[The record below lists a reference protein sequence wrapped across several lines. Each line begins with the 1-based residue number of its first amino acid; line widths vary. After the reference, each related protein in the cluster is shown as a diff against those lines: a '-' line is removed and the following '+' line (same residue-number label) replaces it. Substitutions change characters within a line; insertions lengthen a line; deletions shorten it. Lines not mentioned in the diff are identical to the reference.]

1 MVQETT
7 RRASSEMRTRFEK
20 EEKKTSGRKGAV
32 EVEEDQEEEVEED
45 QEEEVDAAKDVNSSD
60 NSSRCSRQTAL
71 YLVIICMSSLHI
83 HVLLYEKLI
92 FY

>member
-1 MVQETT
+1 M
-7 RRASSEMRTRFEK
+7 
-20 EEKKTSGRKGAV
+20 
-32 EVEEDQEEEVEED
+32 EED

-60 NSSRCSRQTAL
+60 NSSRYIRQTAL

>member
-1 MVQETT
+1 MV
-7 RRASSEMRTRFEK
+7 
-20 EEKKTSGRKGAV
+20 
-32 EVEEDQEEEVEED
+32 EVEED

-60 NSSRCSRQTAL
+60 NSSRCSRQNRA
-71 YLVIICMSSLHI
+71 LVIICMSSLHI

>member
-7 RRASSEMRTRFEK
+7 RRASSETRTRFEK
-20 EEKKTSGRKGAV
+20 EEKKTSGRKRAV
-32 EVEEDQEEEVEED
+32 EVEEDQEED

-71 YLVIICMSSLHI
+71 YLVLICMSSLHI
-83 HVLLYEKLI
+83 HVLL
-92 FY
+92 

>member
-7 RRASSEMRTRFEK
+7 RRASSETRTRFEK
-20 EEKKTSGRKGAV
+20 EEKKTSGRKRAV
-32 EVEEDQEEEVEED
+32 EVEEDREEEVEEDQEED

-83 HVLLYEKLI
+83 HVLL
-92 FY
+92 

>member
-1 MVQETT
+1 MNVRFFRRERAIATT
-7 RRASSEMRTRFEK
+7 SGVGTKKLK

-83 HVLLYEKLI
+83 HVLL
-92 FY
+92 

>member
-1 MVQETT
+1 M
-7 RRASSEMRTRFEK
+7 
-20 EEKKTSGRKGAV
+20 
-32 EVEEDQEEEVEED
+32 EED

-60 NSSRCSRQTAL
+60 NSSRYSRQTAL

>member
-1 MVQETT
+1 MIQETT

-20 EEKKTSGRKGAV
+20 EEKKTSGRKRAV
-32 EVEEDQEEEVEED
+32 EVEED

>member
-1 MVQETT
+1 
-7 RRASSEMRTRFEK
+7 MRTRFEK

-60 NSSRCSRQTAL
+60 NSSRYSRQTAL
-71 YLVIICMSSLHI
+71 YLVIICMSTR
-83 HVLLYEKLI
+83 
-92 FY
+92 

>member
-7 RRASSEMRTRFEK
+7 RRASSETRTRFEK
-20 EEKKTSGRKGAV
+20 EEKKTSGRKRAV
-32 EVEEDQEEEVEED
+32 EVEED

-60 NSSRCSRQTAL
+60 NSSRYSRQTAL

-83 HVLLYEKLI
+83 HVLL
-92 FY
+92 